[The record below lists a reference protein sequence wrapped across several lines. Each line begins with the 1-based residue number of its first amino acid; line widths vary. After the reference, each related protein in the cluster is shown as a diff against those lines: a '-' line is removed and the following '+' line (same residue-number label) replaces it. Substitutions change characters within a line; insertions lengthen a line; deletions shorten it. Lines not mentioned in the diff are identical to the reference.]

1 MNRRDFLTLT
11 AVVTLAAPLSV
22 RRAHAGAPVAYTPGL
37 VKDEL
42 AKGHTVFVDFSAPW
56 CGTCAVQNRV
66 MDKLRAANPAY
77 EKDVTFVKVDWD
89 TYRNDAFTKGLKV
102 TDRATLIVLKGDK
115 ELGRLNWETGEA
127 KIKALMDT
135 ALAAATSA

>member
-11 AVVTLAAPLSV
+11 AAVTLAAPLSV
-22 RRAHAGAPVAYTPGL
+22 VRAQAAAPVPYKPGL
-37 VKDEL
+37 VQDQL
-42 AKGHTVFVDFSAPW
+42 AKGQTVLVDFHATW
-56 CGTCAVQNRV
+56 CSTCAAQKRV

-77 EKDVTFVKVDWD
+77 DKAISFVVVDWD
-89 TYRNDAFTKGLKV
+89 TYRDDAFTKGLKV

-135 ALAAATSA
+135 ALTAATSA